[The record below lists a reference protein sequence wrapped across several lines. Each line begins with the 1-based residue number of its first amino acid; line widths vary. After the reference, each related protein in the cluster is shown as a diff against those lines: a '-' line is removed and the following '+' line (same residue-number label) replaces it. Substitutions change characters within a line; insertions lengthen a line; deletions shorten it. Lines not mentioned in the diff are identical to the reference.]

1 MTRSAAP
8 DDLPPATIVAAG
20 QGRSRRVLA
29 TCCGAHALHDGY
41 SDLLYVLLPV
51 WQAEFGLA
59 LAQIGLL
66 RSIYSGAMAALQVP
80 AGLLAERLGE
90 RGLLALGTALA
101 GSAFLL
107 AGWSSGYVALAGC
120 LALGGLGASVQ
131 HPLSS
136 ALTARAFAG
145 LSQRTA
151 LSTYNFSG
159 DVGKMLFPAVTA
171 WLVAAWQWR
180 AASQCVGLIGL
191 LAAALLLVLLPKAS
205 GGKAATSRDGD
216 RSSAMALPVRA
227 ARLGFVSLSLIGVLD
242 SATRMGFL
250 TLLPFVL
257 SGKGASLPAIGTALT
272 LVFAGGATGK
282 FVCGVLAARVGVLR
296 TVILTEG
303 ATALG
308 ILALLPL
315 PLTATFFLLPAIGVA
330 LNGTSSV
337 LYGTV
342 AELVPAERRARAFAI
357 FYTCTIGAGAIA
369 PWLSGWIS
377 DGMGLTATLVL
388 VGAAVLLV
396 LPLSLPLRPVLRR
409 LGHAR

>member
-1 MTRSAAP
+1 MTSPARASSQTARRAPRSRAPSARNHSRRRSPVNGARWPSARAGKPRSWAVSSATCCSTARRNTRRAPSGSRAAANRAHRRARTGKTHDPPRTRDRRRARDHQADPTVTRSAAP
-8 DDLPPATIVAAG
+8 DELPPAAIAAAG

-107 AGWSSGYVALAGC
+107 AGWSGSYLALAGC

-136 ALTARAFAG
+136 ALTARAFVG
-145 LSQRTA
+145 LRLRTA

-159 DVGKMLFPAVTA
+159 DVGKMLFPALAA
-171 WLVAAWQWR
+171 WLVVAWQWR

-191 LAAALLLVLLPKAS
+191 LAAALLLALLPKADR
-205 GGKAATSRDGD
+205 GNAGASRDGD
-216 RSSAMALPVRA
+216 RSSTMALPVRA
-227 ARLGFVSLSLIGVLD
+227 ARISFVSLLLIGVLD

-257 SGKGASLPAIGTALT
+257 SDKGASLPAIGTALT
-272 LVFAGGATGK
+272 LVFAGGA
-282 FVCGVLAARVGVLR
+282 A
-296 TVILTEG
+296 
-303 ATALG
+303 
-308 ILALLPL
+308 
-315 PLTATFFLLPAIGVA
+315 
-330 LNGTSSV
+330 
-337 LYGTV
+337 
-342 AELVPAERRARAFAI
+342 
-357 FYTCTIGAGAIA
+357 
-369 PWLSGWIS
+369 
-377 DGMGLTATLVL
+377 
-388 VGAAVLLV
+388 
-396 LPLSLPLRPVLRR
+396 
-409 LGHAR
+409 